1 TIFTYNDVPG
11 SLSIQRTRQQDGT
24 SSLTDFQ
31 FFDGLGRPN
40 VTELVDPQGNIFSN
54 LTYDTLG
61 RTSTATNPYRSS
73 SDPTYGVSQT
83 HYDALGRVTSL
94 TRPDGNQVLTSYAG
108 RAVQV
113 QDEGNGS
120 SRVTRI
126 LQWDA
131 LARFSAVCEV
141 ANSTQINGDV
151 PAPCG
156 LDLPGTGFLTTYQY
170 DALGN
175 LTGVQQG
182 NTARSFV
189 YDSSSRL
196 LNATNPESGT
206 TCYQYDANSNV
217 LKRTRPAPN
226 QGNPL
231 VTVTTTYTYDK
242 LNRLTSTSYSDSVT
256 PSVSRHYDTSSELG
270 TVLNNTIGRLSAEY
284 VSSPAGQL
292 LSGHIYSYD
301 SMGRV
306 VSSLQCTPQDCA

>member
-1 TIFTYNDVPG
+1 TSSMQWFDSGEVYQQKDPLGNTTTFSYSPVFAGALPTQVCNALNQCVSSDYDFNLGLKTRFTDFNNKTSNFQYDNMGRITQFITPSQVVNGIALSGSTIFTYNDVPG

-131 LARFSAVCEV
+131 
-141 ANSTQINGDV
+141 
-151 PAPCG
+151 
-156 LDLPGTGFLTTYQY
+156 
-170 DALGN
+170 
-175 LTGVQQG
+175 
-182 NTARSFV
+182 
-189 YDSSSRL
+189 
-196 LNATNPESGT
+196 
-206 TCYQYDANSNV
+206 
-217 LKRTRPAPN
+217 
-226 QGNPL
+226 
-231 VTVTTTYTYDK
+231 
-242 LNRLTSTSYSDSVT
+242 
-256 PSVSRHYDTSSELG
+256 
-270 TVLNNTIGRLSAEY
+270 
-284 VSSPAGQL
+284 
-292 LSGHIYSYD
+292 
-301 SMGRV
+301 
-306 VSSLQCTPQDCA
+306 